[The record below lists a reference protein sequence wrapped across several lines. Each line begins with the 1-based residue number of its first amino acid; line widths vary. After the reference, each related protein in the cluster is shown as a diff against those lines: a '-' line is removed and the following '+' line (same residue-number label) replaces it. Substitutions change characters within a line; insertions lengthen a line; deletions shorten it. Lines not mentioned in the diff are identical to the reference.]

1 MSLYLN
7 GSLYAEQSACKVFV
21 FEVALKDGM
30 NTVAVSAGTVRDA
43 IVLEKVDREPE
54 VYTVPEPD
62 EDPRKGAPNW
72 FKMPDLTAMG
82 GKPEGSEDQ

>member
-1 MSLYLN
+1 
-7 GSLYAEQSACKVFV
+7 
-21 FEVALKDGM
+21 M
-30 NTVAVSAGTVRDA
+30 NTVTASAGSARDS

-54 VYTVPEPD
+54 IYTVPAPD

-82 GKPEGSEDQ
+82 GKPEGGYEE